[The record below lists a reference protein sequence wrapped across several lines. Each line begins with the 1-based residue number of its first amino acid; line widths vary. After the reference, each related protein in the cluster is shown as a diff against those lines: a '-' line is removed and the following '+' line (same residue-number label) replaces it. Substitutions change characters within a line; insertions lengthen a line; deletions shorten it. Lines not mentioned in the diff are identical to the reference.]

1 MELLDRYLQA
11 VKFWLPKKQKQ
22 DIIAELSEDLRSQ
35 IEDREAELGRNLNEC
50 EIATLLKQRGRP
62 ILVANRFLPQES
74 LVGPVLFPI
83 YVLVLKMVA
92 AFYMVPWI
100 LVWIGIAILRSSH
113 PGHSLIATIGLFW
126 TSFWPVT
133 LFWVGG
139 VTIVFAVLERVQ
151 AKSRFLEDWN
161 PRKLPPVRDP
171 NRIARSASVTELIA
185 NMAFCI
191 WWACWV
197 GGLWYQTLVHFS
209 GVSITLA
216 PTWRH
221 FLWGFGLV
229 AAANAATSAFNL
241 FRPYWTP
248 TRASLR
254 LAFDGLGSALF
265 CWLMKSNLV
274 VAISVTN
281 VAQEKTAQIAH
292 AINSWSAKMFP
303 FAIAVC
309 VLIAVVD
316 GYRIFRVRTKTA
328 HPLALNTASGVC

>member
-35 IEDREAELGRNLNEC
+35 IEDRESELGRKLNES
-50 EIATLLKQRGRP
+50 ELAEMLKERGRP
-62 ILVANRFLPQES
+62 VLVASRFLPQES

-83 YVLVLKMVA
+83 YLFVLKMVA
-92 AFYMVPWI
+92 AFYIVPWI
-100 LVWIGIAILRSSH
+100 VVWIGIAIFRSSH

-139 VTIVFAVLERVQ
+139 VTIVFAILERVQ
-151 AKSRFLEDWN
+151 AKSRFLEEWD

-171 NRIARSASVTELIA
+171 NRIPRSASVTELVA

-197 GGLWYQTLVHFS
+197 GGLWYQTLIHFS

-216 PTWRH
+216 PTWRY
-221 FLWGFGLV
+221 FFWGFMALAIANTV
-229 AAANAATSAFNL
+229 ASAVNL
-241 FRPYWTP
+241 FRPYRTAA
-248 TRASLR
+248 RASLR
-254 LAFDGLGSALF
+254 LMFDGIGSALF

-281 VAQEKTAQIAH
+281 IAPEKTAQIAH
-292 AINSWSAKMFP
+292 AINWWAAKMFP
-303 FAIAVC
+303 WAIAVGL
-309 VLIAVVD
+309 LIALGD
-316 GYRIFRVRTKTA
+316 IYRIIRLRSNAGAGTVLNAATGVR
-328 HPLALNTASGVC
+328 